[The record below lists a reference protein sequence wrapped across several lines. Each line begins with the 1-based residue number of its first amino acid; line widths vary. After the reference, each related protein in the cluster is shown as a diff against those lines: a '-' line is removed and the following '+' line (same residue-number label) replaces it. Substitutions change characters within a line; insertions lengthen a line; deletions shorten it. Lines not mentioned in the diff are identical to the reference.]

1 MSSMMRTS
9 LIVGAL
15 LAAVAAWA
23 AVSGKLPWASGA
35 GTSQSGKSGSAAKGG
50 AGARAVPVEVAAARR
65 AQMTEDIRSVGS
77 LQSDETV
84 RLASEI
90 AGRVVEINF
99 AEGQPVKKG
108 EVMVRLDDALAKA
121 ELAQAQARL
130 MLASANNARAQT
142 LSRTG
147 NVTERAQ
154 DEARATFETATA
166 EVELAKTRID
176 KHLIRAPFPG
186 VAGIRS
192 VSVGAFLSPG
202 AAIVNVEK
210 IDQLKVDFKAPEIHL
225 AAIAVG
231 QEVAVT
237 VDALPDRT
245 FKGAIYAIDP
255 AIDVNGR
262 ALSIRA
268 RLANEGAV
276 LKPGLFARITVRGRQ
291 VRDVV
296 MVPEGA
302 IVPRGGETLIFAVE
316 NGKAVEIK
324 VTLGDRRNG
333 EVAVT
338 EGLKPEARVVIAG
351 QQRLRDG
358 IAVEVVP
365 TVAPA
370 KAGAPGARAANG
382 NRS

>member
-1 MSSMMRTS
+1 MPSLMRTT
-9 LIVGAL
+9 LIFGVL
-15 LAAVAAWA
+15 LAGVASWA
-23 AVSGKLPWASGA
+23 ALSGKLPWPGGPGSSPA
-35 GTSQSGKSGSAAKGG
+35 GKSGSAAKGG
-50 AGARAVPVEVAAARR
+50 PGGRPVPVEVATARQ
-65 AQMTEDIRSVGS
+65 AQTTQDIRSVGS

-99 AEGQPVKKG
+99 AEGQPVKQG

-130 MLASANNARAQT
+130 MLATANNARAQT

-154 DEARATFETATA
+154 DEARATFDTATA

-176 KHLIRAPFPG
+176 KHLIRAPFAG
-186 VAGIRS
+186 VAGIRT
-192 VSVGAFLSPG
+192 VSVGAFLGPG
-202 AAIVNVEK
+202 AAIVNIEK
-210 IDQLKVDFKAPEIHL
+210 IDQLKVDFKVPEIHL
-225 AAIAVG
+225 AAVAIG
-231 QEVAVT
+231 QEVTVT

-268 RLANEGAV
+268 RLTNEGKA
-276 LKPGLFARITVRGRQ
+276 LRPGLFARINVRGRQ

-316 NGKAVEIK
+316 NGKAVETQ
-324 VTLGDRRNG
+324 VTLGERRNG

-358 IAVEVVP
+358 AAVEVVP

-370 KAGAPGARAANG
+370 KAGAGPRSANG

>member
-9 LIVGAL
+9 LIVGGL

-23 AVSGKLPWASGA
+23 AVSGKLPWTGGA
-35 GTSQSGKSGSAAKGG
+35 GTSQSGKSGQAGKGG
-50 AGARAVPVEVAAARR
+50 AGARAIPVEVATAKQ

-108 EVMVRLDDALAKA
+108 EVMIRLDDALAKA

-176 KHLIRAPFPG
+176 KHLIRAPFAG
-186 VAGIRS
+186 VAGIRT
-192 VSVGAFLSPG
+192 VSVGAFLGPG

-210 IDQLKVDFKAPEIHL
+210 IDQLKVDFKVPEIHL

-268 RLANEGAV
+268 RLANEGSV
-276 LKPGLFARITVRGRQ
+276 LRPGLFARITVRGRQ

-316 NGKAVEIK
+316 NGKAVELN
-324 VTLGDRRNG
+324 VTLGERRNG

-338 EGLKPEARVVIAG
+338 EGLKPDAKVVIAG

-358 IAVEVVP
+358 TPVEVVP

-370 KAGAPGARAANG
+370 KAGAPGPRAANG
-382 NRS
+382 SRS

>member
-1 MSSMMRTS
+1 MPSLMRTT
-9 LIVGAL
+9 LIFGVL
-15 LAAVAAWA
+15 LAGVASWA
-23 AVSGKLPWASGA
+23 ALSGKLLWPGGPGSSPA
-35 GTSQSGKSGSAAKGG
+35 GKSGSAAKGG
-50 AGARAVPVEVAAARR
+50 PGGRPVPVEVATARQ
-65 AQMTEDIRSVGS
+65 AQTTQDIRSVGS

-99 AEGQPVKKG
+99 AEGQPVKQG

-130 MLASANNARAQT
+130 MLATANNARAQT

-154 DEARATFETATA
+154 DEARATFDTATA

-176 KHLIRAPFPG
+176 KHLIRAPFAG
-186 VAGIRS
+186 VAGIRT
-192 VSVGAFLSPG
+192 VSVGAFLGPG
-202 AAIVNVEK
+202 AAIVNIEK
-210 IDQLKVDFKAPEIHL
+210 IDQLKVDFKVPEIHL
-225 AAIAVG
+225 AAVAIG
-231 QEVAVT
+231 QEVTVT

-268 RLANEGAV
+268 RLTNEGKA
-276 LKPGLFARITVRGRQ
+276 LRPGLFARINVRGRQ

-316 NGKAVEIK
+316 NGKAVETQ
-324 VTLGDRRNG
+324 VTLGERRNG

-358 IAVEVVP
+358 AAVEVVP

-370 KAGAPGARAANG
+370 KAGAGPRSANG

>member
-1 MSSMMRTS
+1 MPSMLRATV
-9 LIVGAL
+9 IVAVL
-15 LAAVAAWA
+15 LAAVASWA
-23 AVSGKLPWASGA
+23 AVTGKLPWPGGA
-35 GTSQSGKSGSAAKGG
+35 GSTPSGQAGPASKGSAAS
-50 AGARAVPVEVAAARR
+50 RAVPVEVATAR
-65 AQMTEDIRSVGS
+65 QEQVTEDIRSVGS

-99 AEGQPVKKG
+99 AEGQPVRKG

-130 MLASANNARAQT
+130 MLAAANNARAQT

-154 DEARATFETATA
+154 DEARATFEAATA

-176 KHLIRAPFPG
+176 KHLIRAPFAG
-186 VAGIRS
+186 VAGIRT
-192 VSVGAFLSPG
+192 VSVGAFLGPG

-210 IDQLKVDFKAPEIHL
+210 IDQLKVDFKVPEIHL

-231 QEVAVT
+231 QEVTVN
-237 VDALPDRT
+237 VDALPDRI

-268 RLANEGAV
+268 RLANEGSV

-291 VRDVV
+291 VRNVV

-302 IVPRGGETLIFAVE
+302 IVPRGGETLIFAIE
-316 NGKAVEIK
+316 DGKAVEIK
-324 VTLGDRRNG
+324 VTLGERRNG

-338 EGLKPEARVVIAG
+338 QGLKPAARVVTAG

-365 TVAPA
+365 TVAPT
-370 KAGAPGARAANG
+370 KAGTSGTRPANG